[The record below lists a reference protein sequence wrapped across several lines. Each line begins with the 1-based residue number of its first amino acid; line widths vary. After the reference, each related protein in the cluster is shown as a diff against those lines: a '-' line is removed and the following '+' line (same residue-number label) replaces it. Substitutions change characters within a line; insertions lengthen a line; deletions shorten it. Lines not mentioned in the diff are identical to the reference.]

1 MIKQRMY
8 ELKDLLENAGWRI
21 ENNDEIFSVAD
32 DKIEWSIFREKTSSK
47 ETYTFYLFD
56 DLGRRTTR
64 LSDIFYVAR
73 SKDSMRLDIQQNSST
88 WRSELKKFVY
98 ETK

>member
-8 ELKDLLENAGWRI
+8 ELKDLLENAGWEI
-21 ENNDEIFSVAD
+21 ENKDEIFSVTN
-32 DKIEWSIFREKTSSK
+32 DKIEWSIFNERTLSK

-56 DLGRRTTR
+56 DLGRRTTK
-64 LSDIFYVAR
+64 LSDTFYVAR
-73 SKDSMRLDIQQNSST
+73 SKDDRRLDIQQNSST

-98 ETK
+98 DTK